1 MGNYTLAVA
10 RRIRAI
16 DLFCGAGGSSWG
28 ARLAGVEIVAGVDS
42 WKAAGE
48 SFAKNFPDA
57 LFLHG
62 CLEDLNPTSIRRRI
76 GAIDLILASPECR
89 SHSPARGSGKRSA
102 ASKNSAFQIIRYAQV
117 FKPRWLIIE
126 NVVSMRKWSRF
137 RAFKSAL
144 EKLGYHVRE
153 QVLNAADFGVPQRRR
168 RLFLLCDHEH
178 QPREVLST
186 RSSHTPVSGII
197 DLNGSH
203 AVSPLRTH
211 RRALPTLERADRAMA
226 VLGPRSPYLIV
237 YYGSDKCGGWQP
249 ISESLRTIT
258 TLDRFALVTP
268 FKGGHVMRM
277 LQVPELKRAMGI
289 PMSFHLGDGSRRE
302 RIHLIG
308 NAVCPPVMRAIVRSV
323 AATRKNSLSTAAM
336 SHIARRP

>member
-1 MGNYTLAVA
+1 LAVV
-10 RRIRAI
+10 RKIRAI

-28 ARLAGVEIVAGVDS
+28 ARLAGVEIVAGVDT

-57 LFLHG
+57 VFLQG
-62 CLEDLNPTSIRRRI
+62 RLEDLNPISIRRRI

-102 ASKNSAFQIIRYAQV
+102 ASKDSAFQVVRYAQV
-117 FKPRWLIIE
+117 FRPRWLIIE

-137 RAFKSAL
+137 QAFKSAL
-144 EKLGYHVRE
+144 KRLGYHVRE

-168 RLFLLCDHEH
+168 RLFLLCDQKQ
-178 QPREVLST
+178 QPKEVLKT
-186 RSSHTPVSGII
+186 RSSHAPVSGVI

-203 AVSPLRTH
+203 TVSPLRANK
-211 RRALPTLERADRAMA
+211 RALATLERADRAMA
-226 VLGPRSPYLIV
+226 VLGPRIPFLIV
-237 YYGSDKCGGWQP
+237 YYGSDKCGGWQS
-249 ISESLRTIT
+249 IAESLRTIT
-258 TLDRFALVTP
+258 TLDRFALVKP
-268 FKGGHVMRM
+268 FRGGHVMRM

-323 AATRKNSLSTAAM
+323 VATRKSSFSIAAKT
-336 SHIARRP
+336 HISRRR